1 MATHEMAFTD
11 HFDRFCDGLRSG
23 GLLLVSLD
31 AGGRP
36 NVMTIGW
43 AQLGVVWGRPICTV
57 LVRPSRYTYGC
68 MEATGDFTVC
78 VPGEELSDD
87 VVFCGTRSGRDY
99 DKLAECGF
107 TPTKSMHV
115 KSPGI
120 AQCEAIYECRIVQRN
135 DVVPENLLPEID
147 QSAYA
152 SGDYHRVY
160 FGEVLASYR
169 ME

>member
-36 NVMTIGW
+36 NVMT
-43 AQLGVVWGRPICTV
+43 
-57 LVRPSRYTYGC
+57 SRYTYGC